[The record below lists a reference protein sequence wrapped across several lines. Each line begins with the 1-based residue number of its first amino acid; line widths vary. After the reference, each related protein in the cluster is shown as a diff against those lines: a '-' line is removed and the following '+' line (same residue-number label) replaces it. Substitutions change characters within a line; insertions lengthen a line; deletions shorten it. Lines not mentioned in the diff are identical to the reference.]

1 MATARLDGGITKVPL
16 RSQMQTETA
25 TGTAISNLIKA
36 KQDEVKAIVENI
48 R

>member
-1 MATARLDGGITKVPL
+1 MPL